1 MTLILKRKDFA
12 RWQAG
17 EKLPDTA
24 LCKAVKE
31 MEGGLID
38 ADLGGHLYKKR
49 VAHPGGGKSGG
60 YRTLLSARIGSR
72 YVFLHGFP
80 KSDKANITQDE
91 KKALQF
97 AGKVFLELPAEALSK
112 ALQSGV
118 LLEVHCEQD
127 H

>member
-1 MTLILKRKDFA
+1 MAASRRDALYEKRIA
-12 RWQAG
+12 RS
-17 EKLPDTA
+17 
-24 LCKAVKE
+24 
-31 MEGGLID
+31 
-38 ADLGGHLYKKR
+38 
-49 VAHPGGGKSGG
+49 GGKSDGF
-60 YRTLLSARIGSR
+60 RTLLSARTGSR

-80 KSDKANITQDE
+80 KSDKANITLDE

-97 AGKVFLELPAEALSK
+97 AGNVFLGLATEALSK